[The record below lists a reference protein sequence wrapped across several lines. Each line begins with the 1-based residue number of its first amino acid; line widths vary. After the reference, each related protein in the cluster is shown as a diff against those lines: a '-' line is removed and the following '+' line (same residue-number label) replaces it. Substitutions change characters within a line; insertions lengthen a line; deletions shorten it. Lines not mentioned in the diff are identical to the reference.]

1 VRIEVLAEGT
11 ERRVPREIEAQ
22 LLAAGIAVT
31 RVPSTPHVTMHA
43 KFCLIEDGAER
54 EVWFGSANWSDRSF
68 LRNFEVL
75 ARSRDPE
82 LFAAFARD
90 WERIERFAAARDA
103 RVRRE
108 TVATLLL
115 VHALVVW
122 LAVPFRIDEFPLTW
136 APMYAIQPPPD
147 EHESSVV
154 WKDRAPRDGR
164 LASGARRR
172 R

>member
-1 VRIEVLAEGT
+1 
-11 ERRVPREIEAQ
+11 
-22 LLAAGIAVT
+22 
-31 RVPSTPHVTMHA
+31 M
-43 KFCLIEDGAER
+43 
-54 EVWFGSANWSDRSF
+54 
-68 LRNFEVL
+68 
-75 ARSRDPE
+75 
-82 LFAAFARD
+82 
-90 WERIERFAAARDA
+90 
-103 RVRRE
+103 RRE